1 MTKKNQFN
9 IRVYGLLVNKN
20 KEVLVVD
27 EYIKNDLI
35 TKFPGGGLEFGEGL
49 TDCLTR
55 EFYEETGNKIKVKQ
69 LFFVNENFVPSFLSK
84 HQQIISFYYL
94 VSASK
99 RFKIKQQFANNFEF
113 EEYEETIEGFRWLLI
128 NKLKLTD
135 FDLPIDKM
143 VVKKLK
149 KHY

>member
-49 TDCLTR
+49 TDCLIR
-55 EFYEETGNKIKVKQ
+55 EFYEETGNKIKIKE

-99 RFKIKQQFANNFEF
+99 RFKIKQQFTNNFEF
-113 EEYEETIEGFRWLLI
+113 EEYEETIEGFRWLFI